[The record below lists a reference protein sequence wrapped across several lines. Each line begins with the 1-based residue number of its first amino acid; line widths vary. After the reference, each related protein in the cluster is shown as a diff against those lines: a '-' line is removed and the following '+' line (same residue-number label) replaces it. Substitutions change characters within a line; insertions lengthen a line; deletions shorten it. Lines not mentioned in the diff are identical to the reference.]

1 MQLKAACLSNYVW
14 LFSGDQ
20 ALRLNKFKRRRHDV
34 RDKLTWGTG
43 NSFKQYIIV
52 DNKAREQMSKR
63 VLQENK
69 ARQIFRETTFLTPDT
84 QARVRIK
91 G

>member
-1 MQLKAACLSNYVW
+1 
-14 LFSGDQ
+14 
-20 ALRLNKFKRRRHDV
+20 
-34 RDKLTWGTG
+34 
-43 NSFKQYIIV
+43 
-52 DNKAREQMSKR
+52 MSKR